1 MSIAQRNN
9 YCNLGRDGTDVV
21 LIYLSFF
28 YIYRFHNILLQNCIS
43 SSVVLSKSIRPWD
56 TIFTH
61 RLQTAFFP
69 LDFETVC
76 SGVVYVNAKQRRG
89 AIKNGS
95 VDLKV

>member
-21 LIYLSFF
+21 LIYLSFY
-28 YIYRFHNILLQNCIS
+28 YIDFIIS
-43 SSVVLSKSIRPWD
+43 CYKIAIFSSVVLSKSIRPRD

-61 RLQTAFFP
+61 RLQTAFLP
-69 LDFETVC
+69 LDFETIC